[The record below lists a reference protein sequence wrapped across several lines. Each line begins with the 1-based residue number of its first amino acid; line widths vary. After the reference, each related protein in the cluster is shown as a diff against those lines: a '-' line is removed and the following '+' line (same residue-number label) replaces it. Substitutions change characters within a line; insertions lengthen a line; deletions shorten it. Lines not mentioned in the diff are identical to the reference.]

1 MHCLTY
7 TGFSL
12 KYSDF
17 IEGRFKNNF
26 QISEHWLFSVLRKNF
41 SPEFIHVLLTVNV
54 HICVTAN
61 AVFK

>member
-7 TGFSL
+7 TGVSV

-17 IEGRFKNNF
+17 IEGRFKNKF
-26 QISEHWLFSVLRKNF
+26 QISEHWLLSVLRKNF
-41 SPEFIHVLLTVNV
+41 SSEFIHILVTLNV
-54 HICVTAN
+54 PN